1 MAKKWPR
8 NDQITTDGNAVSY
21 GGVFI
26 GTITDTGKR
35 HGLEKKDEFWLSV
48 DGELCYSKTHAAYV
62 TATKYVRGQ

>member
-1 MAKKWPR
+1 MAKRWP
-8 NDQITTDGNAVSY
+8 NNSLITTEGNAVYY

-26 GTITDTGKR
+26 GAIADTGKR
-35 HGLEKKDEFWLSV
+35 HGPEKKDEFWLSA